1 MQAKGP
7 DGDFVGL
14 EDVKTE
20 ILATLIATFDT
31 TAAFICAFVKNVIDD
46 SEVMIKLTAEIQ
58 EFLIQGRV
66 ASPIVSIDET
76 ENMPYFLACVNE
88 TLRASPSTP
97 ITLPRMVS
105 GGGLVLNNT
114 FIPPRIEIGAN
125 PYVINRDRMVF
136 GTDADDFNPER
147 WLEDPERTKQMHKW
161 VFTCGWG
168 ARDCVGRLY
177 ARMLI

>member
-20 ILATLIATFDT
+20 ILAILIATFDR
-31 TAAFICAFVKNVIDD
+31 TAAFICAFVNNVIDNP
-46 SEVMIKLTAEIQ
+46 EVMIKLTAEIQ
-58 EFLIQGRV
+58 DFQISGPV
-66 ASPIVSIDET
+66 ASPIVSFDET
-76 ENMPYFLACVNE
+76 KNMPYFLACVSE

-97 ITLPRMVS
+97 VTLPRMVS

-114 FIPPRIEIGAN
+114 FIPPGTEIGAN

-147 WLEDPERTKQMHKW
+147 WLEYPERTKQMHK
-161 VFTCGWG
+161 
-168 ARDCVGRLY
+168 
-177 ARMLI
+177 

>member
-20 ILATLIATFDT
+20 ILAYLL
-31 TAAFICAFVKNVIDD
+31 AF
-46 SEVMIKLTAEIQ
+46 
-58 EFLIQGRV
+58 
-66 ASPIVSIDET
+66 
-76 ENMPYFLACVNE
+76 VNE

-97 ITLPRMVS
+97 VTLPRMVS
-105 GGGLVLNNT
+105 DGGLLLNNT
-114 FIPPRIEIGAN
+114 FIPPRTQIRAN

-147 WLEDPERTKQMHKW
+147 WLEYPEKTKQMHK
-161 VFTCGWG
+161 
-168 ARDCVGRLY
+168 
-177 ARMLI
+177 